1 MCPSTSLF
9 LPCSCVAPP
18 LDVRITMI
26 SMRRPFMAR
35 LGSQMVIF
43 LFLLEGYLETIGSVK
58 LGMGDT
64 IEV

>member
-1 MCPSTSLF
+1 
-9 LPCSCVAPP
+9 
-18 LDVRITMI
+18 MI